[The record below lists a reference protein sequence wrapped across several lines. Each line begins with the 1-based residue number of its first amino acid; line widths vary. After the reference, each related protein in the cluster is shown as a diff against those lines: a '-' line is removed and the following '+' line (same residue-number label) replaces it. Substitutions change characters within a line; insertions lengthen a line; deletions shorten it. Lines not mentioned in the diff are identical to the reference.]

1 MVLLHLL
8 HSLKERKKERER
20 EKDKAI
26 ALRKCTFG
34 MLNKAHVS
42 SV

>member
-1 MVLLHLL
+1 MKDRNKEIN
-8 HSLKERKKERER
+8 KERERER

>member
-1 MVLLHLL
+1 MKDRNKEIN
-8 HSLKERKKERER
+8 KERERER
-20 EKDKAI
+20 EKDKAV